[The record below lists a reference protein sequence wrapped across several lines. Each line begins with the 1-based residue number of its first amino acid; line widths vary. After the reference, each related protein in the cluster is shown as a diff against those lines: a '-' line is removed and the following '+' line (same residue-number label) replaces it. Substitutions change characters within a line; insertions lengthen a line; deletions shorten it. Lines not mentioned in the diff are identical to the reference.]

1 MIRHDITTGPFDF
14 EGGGHLPS
22 INVTFHTSPGEYD
35 GSRKVV
41 WICHALT
48 ANSDVEDWWPEM
60 VGSGRLIDT
69 DKYYVVCV
77 NMLGSPYGSSS
88 PASIDPETGKPYL
101 LDFPDV
107 TVRDIIVAT
116 ILVRKHLGINTIDLL
131 IGSSIGGFQ
140 AIEWAVTEPSIFRN
154 AMFIATEPRVSP
166 WLLASVETQRMALRA
181 DASFLEARDI
191 HGGEE
196 GLKCARAIAMVSYRC
211 FQGYSLTQSETDVDT
226 LFADRAASYERYQ
239 GAKLVRRGFD
249 AYSYNSLS
257 TSVTSNNVGRGRGG
271 VEAAL
276 GTIKASTTVVSVDTD
291 GLFPPFYME
300 SWARFIPGAD
310 YRVVS
315 SNFGHDA
322 FLIEI
327 GQFSEIIGGV
337 LSTL

>member
-1 MIRHDITTGPFDF
+1 MNPPAATELEFDKVQALVVLRSQRLWETERSAALEELLIAGIYPLMACQHLWQKLRRPRHEIQQEPVSLLD
-14 EGGGHLPS
+14 S
-22 INVTFHTSPGEYD
+22 
-35 GSRKVV
+35 
-41 WICHALT
+41 
-48 ANSDVEDWWPEM
+48 
-60 VGSGRLIDT
+60 
-69 DKYYVVCV
+69 VCV

-107 TVRDIIVAT
+107 TVRDIIAAT

-181 DASFLEARDI
+181 DASYLEARDI

>member
-88 PASIDPETGKPYL
+88 PASINPETGKPYL

-107 TVRDIIVAT
+107 SVRDIVAA
-116 ILVRKHLGINTIDLL
+116 IIHVRKYLGISTIDLL
-131 IGSSIGGFQ
+131 TGSSIGGFQ
-140 AIEWAVTEPSIFRN
+140 AIEWAVIEPDVFRN
-154 AMFIATEPRVSP
+154 AVFIATEPRISP

-181 DASFLEARDI
+181 DKSYLEAADI

-196 GLKCARAIAMVSYRC
+196 GLKCARAIAMMSYRC
-211 FQGYSLTQSETDVDT
+211 FQGYALTQPETDVDT

-239 GAKLVRRGFD
+239 GEKLVRRGFD
-249 AYSYNSLS
+249 AYCYNSVS
-257 TSVTSNNVGRGRGG
+257 TAVTSNNVGRGRGG

-276 GTIKASTTVVSVDTD
+276 GTIKASTIVVSIDTD
-291 GLFPPFYME
+291 GLFPPFHIE
-300 SWARFIPGAD
+300 EWARFIPAVD
-310 YRVVS
+310 YRMITS
-315 SNFGHDA
+315 RFGHDG
-322 FLIEI
+322 FLLEI
-327 GQFSEIIGGV
+327 SQLGAIIGEV
-337 LSTL
+337 LAKL